1 MFALKELPEKVVAQ
15 LPGARHRK
23 HGFTNDYEL
32 DQTSLGFVNG
42 VLRQG
47 YFGKGPLQIGTKAV
61 GPFRALPMTSKQV
74 RELFGEP
81 EREGR
86 AEKSKIKFW

>member
-1 MFALKELPEKVVAQ
+1 MT
-15 LPGARHRK
+15 
-23 HGFTNDYEL
+23 TN
-32 DQTSLGFVNG
+32 
-42 VLRQG
+42 
-47 YFGKGPLQIGTKAV
+47 
-61 GPFRALPMTSKQV
+61 QV